1 MSGKAGAVEAS
12 AKQPGTVCACATSA
26 SEATSD
32 ASLLRMGREP
42 SRVRGS
48 VLHARVDACFVC
60 ACFFFFLKA
69 LFFFIGLKL
78 CACFSVG
85 KGCGLVSFFCSL
97 SLAFSWQRRWSFV
110 SLSQRD

>member
-1 MSGKAGAVEAS
+1 VSGKAGAVEAS

-60 ACFFFFLKA
+60 ACFFFFFESSVFFFKVKA
-69 LFFFIGLKL
+69 L
-78 CACFSVG
+78 CF
-85 KGCGLVSFFCSL
+85 L
-97 SLAFSWQRRWSFV
+97 FSWEG
-110 SLSQRD
+110 L

>member
-48 VLHARVDACFVC
+48 VLHARMDACFV
-60 ACFFFFLKA
+60 
-69 LFFFIGLKL
+69 